1 LGYLFVITG
10 AWDIFDTCFW
20 ESTQERDGIYFIV
33 GLLGSFLCNDLLSPE
48 SIYYITA
55 IRGRYHQQKQ
65 YKDHPDDDPF
75 LDHCVCNTHPWVP
88 AEDLI
93 SVQDEFVREVIH
105 PAVKEFISPGEVYIV
120 EIWNYFNAVILVPF
134 FDLFQWIGLWNLI
147 DYHWIWT
154 EDDLTKIVVYLVV
167 GYVIIAFALITGRF
181 IPSDMEDSWKLGIP
195 RSFGWRR
202 KTKNF
207 LKCCFAFIGFMFVWV
222 GASTKWDLEQ
232 EEMTTYVM
240 YFVISFFVMY
250 LGTEVFSIDALFYVA
265 TLFTI
270 KWRDFRGLRKE
281 DEQDSIEYILD
292 EDI

>member
-1 LGYLFVITG
+1 MFVITG

-20 ESTQERDGIYFIV
+20 ESTPERDGLYFMA

-75 LDHCVCNTHPWVP
+75 KDHCLCNTHPWIP

-93 SVQDEFVREVIH
+93 PVQDEFVREVIH
-105 PAVKEFISPGEVYIV
+105 PSVKEFISPGEVYII
-120 EIWNYFNAVILVPF
+120 EFWNYFNAVILVPF

-154 EDDLTKIVVYLVV
+154 EDDFTKIVVYLVL
-167 GYVIIAFALITGRF
+167 GYVIIAISLFIGRF
-181 IPSDMEDSWKLGIP
+181 IPSDMEDSWKLGVP

-207 LKCCFAFIGFMFVWV
+207 LKCCVAFIGFMFVWV
-222 GASTKWDLEQ
+222 GASTKWDMEQ

-270 KWRDFRGLRKE
+270 KWRDFRGLKE
-281 DEQDSIEYILD
+281 DENSTDYILD
-292 EDI
+292 DDI